1 MLVVKINHIVKVQ
14 FSTFKPV
21 IKSLTLRCSVSNILE
36 CKCGDINLK
45 LRFSFSLNFMAYHHG
60 WRTNNVLYPW
70 SCWNYEIFA
79 TELLLPATFLPF
91 PFLFFIITLLFAL
104 QLNKL
109 AYLFYTSYSFVFLL
123 YMLCNVSSSRVL
135 LLHLINRVR
144 SNCIFLGNG
153 GCEFLLLMLQTVIIW
168 ASDMFSAFSQTTDAV
183 SLLILV
189 ALKRNEV
196 LIWLEEFSLE

>member
-1 MLVVKINHIVKVQ
+1 MDGGQTMFYILEVVGL
-14 FSTFKPV
+14 T
-21 IKSLTLRCSVSNILE
+21 KSLLQNYFCLLLSCLF
-36 CKCGDINLK
+36 L
-45 LRFSFSLNFMAYHHG
+45 SFSL
-60 WRTNNVLYPW
+60 
-70 SCWNYEIFA
+70 
-79 TELLLPATFLPF
+79 LLHF
-91 PFLFFIITLLFAL
+91 LFAL

-123 YMLCNVSSSRVL
+123 YMFCNVPSSCVL

-153 GCEFLLLMLQTVIIW
+153 GCEFLMLMLQTVIIW
-168 ASDMFSAFSQTTDAV
+168 ASDMFSTFTQTTDAV